1 MDFNLRWDA
10 MTFGV
15 AAVAA
20 AGALVSL
27 GRVRGNL
34 SWLRV
39 PAYGLLLW
47 FALEPAVEIVPS
59 AAAKPALAVLM
70 DVSRSMGIEDPGP
83 RLSEAKELVR
93 KTQAALS
100 EEYDLS
106 YYEFSQDSAKSNY
119 KKILAVSP
127 YGSKTD
133 LCESLRQIFREKKN
147 DKPAALVF
155 SDGAQTPGVSL
166 DLPLDAPVFTVGLGH
181 PGNLKDISVR
191 EVRGVDFAFKNRP
204 VELAVRLSQA
214 GFRGVSIPV
223 LLSERKGNELRRIA
237 VREASFS
244 ESSSETEVVLKF
256 TPSAVGQM
264 DYRVE
269 VPLQKGEVSRQNNA
283 VDFQMQV
290 QREKLRVLYLCGQPS
305 PEYAFLRSVLK
316 SDPLI
321 DLVSFVILRNPEN
334 AVPVPEDQLSLIPF
348 PVHDIF
354 STSLPEFDLM
364 IFENFSY
371 QRFGITPA
379 YLENVRHFVET
390 LGGGFLMIGGENSYG
405 KGGYAGTP
413 IDAILPFQIGAS
425 AEAVDDSDSSVRILE
440 PRHPILSMADAP
452 AETERV
458 WSALPPTGGKHR
470 LPGVKPG
477 ATLLAVFQ
485 DGGSPAMACWQK
497 GRGRVLA
504 LGTLSTWRWA
514 LGVSEKG
521 MFQSSY
527 TQFWRQALRWLVGS
541 GDAQILRIVLSEPQ
555 WLTGRKS
562 SLKVI
567 LQADRLRG
575 GKDSQPSV
583 RISGP
588 DGSSHGLALTA
599 AGQGEYRA
607 EWTPSSEGE
616 YRISAEIQDGIRT
629 IREARTVSARAVD
642 WEKENPAPDHGF
654 LKDIAQKSGGT
665 FFTAEEFSPDSLK
678 GRIQPSGSRPVR
690 SVSRSLWAHP
700 GLLALLL
707 VLLLCEWGIRR
718 WRGGF

>member
-1 MDFNLRWDA
+1 MAW
-10 MTFGV
+10 GV
-15 AAVAA
+15 AAVGA
-20 AGALVSL
+20 AGVLVALL
-27 GRVRGNL
+27 LVRGKL
-34 SWLRV
+34 AWLRML
-39 PAYGLLLW
+39 AYGLLLW
-47 FALEPAVEIVPS
+47 FALEPTAEVMPS
-59 AAAKPALAVLM
+59 AAAKPALAILL
-70 DVSRSMGIEDPGP
+70 DVSRSMGIEDPGS

-100 EEYDLS
+100 DDYDLS

-119 KKILAVSP
+119 KKILAAAP

-133 LCESLRQIFREKKN
+133 LCESLRQMFREKKN
-147 DKPAALVF
+147 DKPSALVF
-155 SDGAQTPGVSL
+155 SDGAQTPGLSS
-166 DLPLDAPVFTVGLGH
+166 DLPLDAPVFAVGLGH

-191 EVRGVDFAFKNRP
+191 EVKGVDFAFKNRP
-204 VELAVRLSQA
+204 VELTVRLSQA
-214 GFRGVSIPV
+214 GFRGASVPV
-223 LLSERKGNELRRIA
+223 LLSERKGNELRRIS
-237 VREASFS
+237 VKEASFS
-244 ESSSETEVVLKF
+244 EPSGETEVVLKF
-256 TPSAVGQM
+256 TPAAVGQM

-305 PEYAFLRSVLK
+305 PEYSFLRAVLK

-334 AVPVPEDQLSLIPF
+334 VVPVPEDQLSLIPF

-354 STSLPEFDLM
+354 SASLPEFDLM
-364 IFENFSY
+364 IFENFTY

-379 YLENVRHFVET
+379 YLENVRHFVEN
-390 LGGGFLMIGGENSYG
+390 LGGGFLMIGGENSFG

-413 IDAILPFQIGAS
+413 IDAILPFQIS
-425 AEAVDDSDSSVRILE
+425 APLESVDDSDSSVRILE
-440 PRHPILSMADAP
+440 PRHPVLAMADAP

-458 WSALPPTGGKHR
+458 WSALPPLAGKHR

-521 MFQSSY
+521 MFQSAY

-541 GDAQILRIVLSEPQ
+541 GDDQVLRIVLSEPQ
-555 WLTGRKS
+555 WIVGRKAS
-562 SLKVI
+562 VKVI
-567 LQADRLRG
+567 LQVDRLRG
-575 GKDSQPSV
+575 AKDSQPSV
-583 RISGP
+583 RVSGP
-588 DGSSHGLALTA
+588 DGASHELALTA
-599 AGQGEYRA
+599 AGRSEYRA
-607 EWTPSSEGE
+607 DWTPSSEGE
-616 YRISAEIQDGIRT
+616 YRISAEIQDGV
-629 IREARTVSARAVD
+629 RTVRESRTVPARAVD

-654 LKDIAQKSGGT
+654 LKEIAQKSGGE
-665 FFTAEEFSPDSLK
+665 FFTAENFSPDRLK
-678 GRIQPSGSRPVR
+678 GRIQPSGSRPER
-690 SVSRSLWAHP
+690 SVSRALGTHP
-700 GLLALLL
+700 GLLGLLALLL
-707 VLLLCEWGIRR
+707 LCEWSIRR